1 LSIRVQF
8 LAAAVPPPVP
18 HFDWVLLE
26 ANRARPFRVLNFIQE
41 SFMSSISLQQDKAV
55 PMLDLGLQ
63 YQSIR
68 TEIREAID
76 HVLESQHFIL
86 GPEVK
91 ALESEVALYCGR
103 KFGIGVASGTDALT
117 LALCGSGIGAGDEVI
132 VPSFSFIATADCV
145 SLLGATPVFADIDP
159 ITFCIDPALIEAKIT
174 ARTKALVPVHLYGQS
189 ADMDPVMEIARRHNL
204 RVIEDN
210 AQAIGATYKGRKTAS
225 MGDIGCLSFFPS
237 KNLGGYGDGGMV
249 VTDSEE
255 TAQKLRSLRAHGSLK
270 KYFSTEQGWNSR
282 LDEIQAAILRVKLR
296 HLDSWGHGRR
306 ERAALYDR
314 LLQSMPEVTLPA
326 IADGRD
332 HVFHQYTVRVPQRDK
347 VQKLMTARGV
357 ASTVYYPT
365 PIHLQPIYS
374 SLGYKSGDLLEC
386 ERAAQE
392 ALSLPIYPELTD
404 QQIEQVAS
412 ALAQSLR
419 EI

>member
-1 LSIRVQF
+1 
-8 LAAAVPPPVP
+8 
-18 HFDWVLLE
+18 
-26 ANRARPFRVLNFIQE
+26 
-41 SFMSSISLQQDKAV
+41 MSSVSLQEKSI
-55 PMLDLGLQ
+55 PMLDLGAQ

-68 TEIREAID
+68 AEIREAID
-76 HVLESQHFIL
+76 QVLESQHFIL

-91 ALESEVALYCGR
+91 ALENEVAAYCGR
-103 KFGIGVASGTDALT
+103 RFGVGVASGTDALT
-117 LALCGSGIGAGDEVI
+117 LALCASGIGSGDEVI

-145 SLLGATPVFADIDP
+145 SLLGAKPVFVDIDP
-159 ITFCIDPALIEAKIT
+159 ITFCIDSTQIEAKISPH
-174 ARTKALVPVHLYGQS
+174 TKAIVPVHLYGQA
-189 ADMDPVMEIARRHNL
+189 ADMDLVLEIARRHNL
-204 RVIEDN
+204 SVIEDN

-270 KYFSTEQGWNSR
+270 KYYSTEQGWNSR
-282 LDEIQAAILRVKLR
+282 LDEMQAAILRVKLR
-296 HLDSWGHGRR
+296 YLDSWGQGRR
-306 ERAALYDR
+306 ERAAMYDR
-314 LLQSMPEVTLPA
+314 LLQAVPEVTLPA
-326 IADGRD
+326 IAEGRD

-347 VQKLMTARGV
+347 VQKLLTTRGV

-374 SLGYKSGDLLEC
+374 SLGYKMGDLPEC

-404 QQIEQVAS
+404 EQIAYVATS
-412 ALAQSLR
+412 LGQTLR